1 MDQPA
6 QNLPAEVA
14 ATATPPRYARVRA
27 AIETIAASP
36 QAPSL
41 EALAQAAGQSPS
53 HFQRSFVQLAGISPK
68 ELSQALSLTRAKQAL
83 QAAAPVLGA
92 SLDAGLSGPSRL
104 HDLFLSLEG
113 LTPGEFKAAGAGL
126 VVQWTCFDSLLGPVF
141 LAATP
146 RGVLRMAFL
155 PAGAGDAADADTGP
169 ALAEAQASL
178 PAARWVRDDAALAG
192 LAAEVQRRLSGAAP
206 QRPIGLLMS
215 GSPLRLQ
222 VWRALLAIPPG
233 RICSYSQLAEAVGA
247 PRAVRAV
254 ASCVAANAI
263 AYLIPCHRVIRA
275 SAQFG
280 EYRWGPQT
288 KRALL
293 GLELARHAP

>member
-1 MDQPA
+1 MDTPLPTAPPEPA
-6 QNLPAEVA
+6 VTDTDPQ
-14 ATATPPRYARVRA
+14 RYARVRQ
-27 AIETIAASP
+27 AIETIVREP

-41 EALAQAAGQSPS
+41 EALARAAGQSPF

-68 ELSQALSLTRAKQAL
+68 ELAQALSLERAKSAL
-83 QAAAPVLGA
+83 QQAAPVLTA
-92 SLDAGLSGPSRL
+92 ALDAGLSGPSRL

-126 VVQWTCFDSLLGPVF
+126 QVHWTCFDSLLGPVF

-155 PAGAGDAADADTGP
+155 QDQVPEQ
-169 ALAEAQASL
+169 ALAAAQAEL
-178 PAARWVRDDAALAG
+178 PAARWVPDDTGLAG
-192 LAAEVQRRLSGAAP
+192 LSAEVQRRLSGAAP
-206 QRPIGLLMS
+206 QQTIGLLMS

-222 VWRALLAIPPG
+222 VWRALLQVPEG
-233 RICSYSQLAEAVGA
+233 QVRSYTQLAQAAGA
-247 PRAVRAV
+247 PQAVRAV

-275 SAQFG
+275 NAQFG
-280 EYRWGPQT
+280 EYRWGPLT

-293 GLELARHAP
+293 GLELARHSG

>member
-1 MDQPA
+1 MDQPSLK
-6 QNLPAEVA
+6 LPATGA
-14 ATATPPRYARVRA
+14 PPPRYARVRA

-41 EALAQAAGQSPS
+41 ESLAQAAGQSPS

-68 ELSQALSLTRAKQAL
+68 ELSQALSLDRAKQAL

-126 VVQWTCFDSLLGPVF
+126 VVQWTCFESLLGPVF

-155 PAGAGDAADADTGP
+155 PGVQSDGDGDAGP
-169 ALAEAQASL
+169 ALAEARAAL
-178 PAARWVRDDAALAG
+178 PAARWVRDDGALAE

-233 RICSYSQLAEAVGA
+233 RICSYSQLAQAVGA

-288 KRALL
+288 KRVLL

>member
-1 MDQPA
+1 MDQPS
-6 QNLPAEVA
+6 LKPPAPGA
-14 ATATPPRYARVRA
+14 PPPHFARVRA

-41 EALAQAAGQSPS
+41 ESLAQAAGQSPS

-68 ELSQALSLTRAKQAL
+68 ELSQALRLDRAKQAL
-83 QAAAPVLGA
+83 QASAPVLGA

-126 VVQWTCFDSLLGPVF
+126 VVQWTCFESLLGPVF

-155 PAGAGDAADADTGP
+155 PDAAADADTGP
-169 ALAEAQASL
+169 AIAEAQAAL
-178 PAARWVRDDAALAG
+178 PAARWVRDDAALAD

-206 QRPIGLLMS
+206 LRPIGLLMS

-222 VWRALLAIPPG
+222 VWRALLAMPPG
-233 RICSYSQLAEAVGA
+233 RVCSYSQLAQAVGS

-254 ASCVAANAI
+254 ASCVAANTI

>member
-1 MDQPA
+1 MDTPTPIA
-6 QNLPAEVA
+6 PSDP
-14 ATATPPRYARVRA
+14 TATETDPLRYARIRR
-27 AIETIAASP
+27 AIETIAAGP

-41 EALAQAAGQSPS
+41 EDLAQAAGLSPF

-68 ELSQALSLTRAKQAL
+68 ELSQALSLARAKSAL
-83 QAAAPVLGA
+83 QQAAPVLTA
-92 SLDAGLSGPSRL
+92 ALEAGLSGPSRL

-113 LTPGEFKAAGAGL
+113 MTPGEFKTAGSGL
-126 VVQWTCFDSLLGPVF
+126 EVQWTCFDSLLGPVF
-141 LAATP
+141 LAATA

-155 PAGAGDAADADTGP
+155 QDEAPGQ
-169 ALAEAQASL
+169 ALASAQAEL
-178 PAARWVRDDAALAG
+178 PQARWARDDPGLAK

-206 QRPIGLLMS
+206 RQTIGLLMS

-233 RICSYSQLAEAVGA
+233 QVRSYTQLAEAAGA

-275 SAQFG
+275 NAQFG
-280 EYRWGPQT
+280 EYRWGPLT

-293 GLELARHAP
+293 GLELARHAG

>member
-1 MDQPA
+1 MDTLIGPA
-6 QNLPAEVA
+6 ALPATDA
-14 ATATPPRYARVRA
+14 GTDPRHFARVRA
-27 AIETIAASP
+27 AIETIIASD

-41 EALAQAAGQSPS
+41 ETLASAAGQSPS

-68 ELSQALSLTRAKQAL
+68 ELSQALSLARAKRAL
-83 QAAAPVLGA
+83 QEAAPVLGA
-92 SLDAGLSGPSRL
+92 ALEAGLSGPSRL

-126 VVQWTCFDSLLGPVF
+126 FVRWTTFDSLLGPVF

-146 RGVLRMAFL
+146 RGVVRMAFL
-155 PAGAGDAADADTGP
+155 HESGATP
-169 ALAEAQASL
+169 ALAEAQATL
-178 PAARWVRDDAALAG
+178 PAARWVRDDASLAVQ
-192 LAAEVQRRLSGAAP
+192 AAEVQRRLSGAAP
-206 QRPIGLLMS
+206 ERPLGLVMS

-233 RICSYSQLAEAVGA
+233 QIWSYSQLAEAVGA

-254 ASCVAANAI
+254 ASCVAANTI

-275 SAQFG
+275 NAQFG